1 MRIIFL
7 FFLSIFTVSTFAQ
20 SKKVLDNVLTIAVF
34 SNTKN
39 RIPLGY
45 GEAEFCKAA
54 RDFKSIIGAAEIG
67 TGFVYWYNNVPYL
80 VTSAHVIDAAKNT
93 VGNIKAY
100 DRFQNEYILEMVGGD
115 TFYDVAVL
123 RFKKGSEIKQF
134 TGLKFGNA
142 TEKLD
147 VVAAGARIGN
157 VKGTVLKEVVFL
169 NGEKFISKHNRYL
182 KSSTKVTRGYSGG
195 PLCSI
200 NSSAVV
206 GINIC
211 RNKSHDAAYAL
222 KGQFAE
228 KHIQQIITNQGRVIR
243 AFLGFEWKQS
253 KFENTN
259 PILSGVLPNS
269 PASKYKQ
276 YIGYELVK
284 INEQNVK
291 NIFETLQHFE
301 KIAPNKTVKLTLKKG
316 KQSATISLTAKT
328 LNTKALEN
336 IATYAFLTH
345 SEYYIN
351 TLNESKKT
359 STEST
364 IYFLKQGMKITPY
377 DRLDMIQSVGIG
389 EWAIM
394 YQIIDLEGIGI
405 VIKLSSLFGEQISV
419 KTKKQHLREV
429 RIQPHKFKLYDNE
442 TSYRVL
448 YY

>member
-1 MRIIFL
+1 MRIVYL
-7 FFLSIFTVSTFAQ
+7 LFLSIFTVSTFAQ
-20 SKKVLDNVLTIAVF
+20 SKKVLDNVLTVAVF

-39 RIPLGY
+39 RIPMGY

-54 RDFKSIIGAAEIG
+54 RSFKAIIGAAEIG
-67 TGFVYWYNNVPYL
+67 TGFVYRYNNVPYL
-80 VTSAHVIDAAKNT
+80 VTSTHVIDAAKNT
-93 VGNIKAY
+93 LGNIKAY
-100 DRFQNEYILEMVGGD
+100 DRFQNEYILEMIGGD

-147 VVAAGARIGN
+147 VIAAGAIIGN
-157 VKGTVLKEVVFL
+157 VQGTILKELVFL
-169 NGEKFISKHNRYL
+169 NGEKFVSKHNRYL

-195 PLCSI
+195 PLCSMS
-200 NSSAVV
+200 NSAVV

-211 RNKSHDAAYAL
+211 RNKSLDAAYAL

-228 KHIQQIITNQGRVIR
+228 KHIQEIITNNGRIIR
-243 AFLGFEWKQS
+243 SFLGFEWKQS
-253 KFENTN
+253 KFENTK
-259 PILSGVLPNS
+259 PILSGVLPGS
-269 PASKYKQ
+269 PASKYKR

-284 INEQNVK
+284 INSQNIE
-291 NIFETLQHFE
+291 NIFETLQQFE

-316 KQSATISLTAKT
+316 TKSITLFLITQT

-336 IATYAFLTH
+336 IATYAFSEH
-345 SEYYIN
+345 SKYYIN
-351 TLNESKKT
+351 TFSGAEESY
-359 STEST
+359 TEST

-377 DRLDMIQSVGIG
+377 DRLDMVQSVGIG

-394 YQIIDLEGIGI
+394 YQIITLEDVGV

-419 KTKKQHLREV
+419 KTKKQHLSEV

-442 TSYRVL
+442 NSYRVL